1 MKKLQSLF
9 LGILIIIAVLL
20 LGVRQLEKTSGM
32 SGAKVLTISHWGD
45 YIDPSLVT
53 KFEKEYGYK
62 VNYETVEEKEERG
75 KKRKK
80 G

>member
-32 SGAKVLTISHWGD
+32 SGAKVPRIVTSWSSTTGEIIS
-45 YIDPSLVT
+45 ILV
-53 KFEKEYGYK
+53 
-62 VNYETVEEKEERG
+62 
-75 KKRKK
+75 
-80 G
+80 